1 MPKTIKLEDPIY
13 HALDEV
19 RGKRETFSQAVEH
32 LLQTRR
38 NVEELLGK
46 LGPIRPDPRPP
57 AEDTEQ

>member
-46 LGPIRPDPRPP
+46 LGPIRPDPP
-57 AEDTEQ
+57 APKDESKS